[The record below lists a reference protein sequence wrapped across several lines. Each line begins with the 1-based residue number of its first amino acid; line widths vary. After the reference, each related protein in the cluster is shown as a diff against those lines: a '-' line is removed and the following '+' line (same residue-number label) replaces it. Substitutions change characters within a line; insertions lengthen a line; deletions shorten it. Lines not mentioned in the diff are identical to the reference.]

1 MNVVAPTPPRRQAT
15 QSDTVAPPN
24 SVLKI
29 LEGALSA
36 IMRHGPRRLS
46 MSDISDLSGVS
57 RGTLYRYFPTK
68 QDVLAA
74 VSDSISVAFETGV
87 REAAARHADPLERM
101 RAVLGFFEE
110 ATWTRRNDAIF
121 EIEPAFHLDF
131 FRSHFDRHI
140 AALRDALDLT
150 FDWLE
155 ARIGCAVDRDVT
167 TEMLVRLQL
176 STMIVPPGQHW
187 IETMTG
193 LPDHLENLLM
203 LAARPLATA
212 P

>member
-1 MNVVAPTPPRRQAT
+1 MNVVAATPPKRQPAQT
-15 QSDTVAPPN
+15 DAAAPPN

-68 QDVLAA
+68 QDVLEA
-74 VSDSISVAFETGV
+74 VSESISVAFETGV
-87 REAAARHADPLERM
+87 RDAADRHTDPLERL
-101 RAVLGFFEE
+101 RAVLRFFED
-110 ATWTRRNDAIF
+110 ATRIRRNDAIF
-121 EIEPAFHLDF
+121 EIEPTFHLQF
-131 FRSHFDRHI
+131 FRSHFGRHI

-155 ARIGCAVDRDVT
+155 TRLGCAIDRDVT
-167 TEMLVRLQL
+167 TEALVRLQL
-176 STMIVPPGQHW
+176 STMIVPPSQHW
-187 IETMTG
+187 IETVTG
-193 LPDHLENLLM
+193 LPDHLETLLM
-203 LAARPLATA
+203 LAARPPA
-212 P
+212 PAP